1 MSLLFCLACFG
12 FLVAL
17 SIKTL
22 HTNAQAVIYRHYS
35 RAVLRSVHRSLA
47 IQQWK
52 ELQSKRHV
60 PLEAA
65 LSAFDMFVSCD
76 EELEF
81 DTVRFDKV

>member
-1 MSLLFCLACFG
+1 MSLPFCLPCFG

-22 HTNAQAVIYRHYS
+22 RTDVQAVKYRHYS

-60 PLEAA
+60 PLETA

-81 DTVRFDKV
+81 DTVRLNEV